1 LRPVIL
7 ASLIAAASLVP
18 PDQVD
23 EYVRSQLTVRRLPGV
38 SLAVVKDGRIVKAAG
53 YGVASLELPAPAD
66 EKTVYEIGSI
76 SKQIAANAVLLLAED
91 GKLRLDD
98 PISKFLPPTP
108 PSWSP
113 ITIRH
118 VLTHTAGLADFDT
131 GGIGFSYRRE
141 YTPEEFIELLGKQP
155 LDFPPGDNWKYSNA
169 FPLLGIIVERVA
181 GISYVDFVKTRIFA
195 RLGMESARF
204 KTAGEVVP
212 HRADGYLLKDGQ
224 YVRGEPA
231 RPAIIAANGGVMMN
245 VVDFARWDIAITQG
259 RLLRPGSMKLMSE
272 PVRLNNGRTVAH
284 GLGWFLDTFN
294 GHRFGAHW
302 GTTVA
307 GYAAVIRRYLDDKVT
322 VIVLSNV
329 DEGGGLA
336 IDAMSRRIADMYVP
350 GTDVHGLQPIPDP
363 APAESDRLR
372 KELAAKLPPDSSFEF
387 LGEEALGDGHFNLNP
402 AIVRIKRYRART
414 PGGVKYV
421 TLRLSREGRL
431 LGTLVED

>member
-1 LRPVIL
+1 LR
-7 ASLIAAASLVP
+7 SLITAALIAFPVVVP
-18 PDQVD
+18 ADQVD
-23 EYVRSQLTVRRLPGV
+23 EYVRSQLAAHRLPGV
-38 SLAVVKDGRIVKAAG
+38 SLAVVKDGRIERAAG

-76 SKQIAANAVLLLAED
+76 SKQIAANAILLLVED

-141 YTPEEFIELLGKQP
+141 YTPEEFIELLGKRP
-155 LDFPPGDNWKYSNA
+155 LDFPPGENWKYSNA

-181 GISYVDFVKTRIFA
+181 GVSYVEFVKTRIFTP
-195 RLGMESARF
+195 LGMESARF

-224 YVRGEPA
+224 YIRGEPA

-245 VVDFARWDIAITQG
+245 AVDFAKWDIAITQG
-259 RLLRPGSMKLMSE
+259 RLLRPESLKLMNE
-272 PVRLNNGRTVAH
+272 PVRLKSGRTVAH

-307 GYAAVIRRYLDDKVT
+307 GYAAVIRRYVDDNLT

-350 GTDVHGLQPIPDP
+350 GTDIHGLQPRPDP
-363 APAESDRLR
+363 APGESERLR
-372 KELAAKLPPDSSFEF
+372 KELAGKLPADATFEF
-387 LGEEALGDGHFNLNP
+387 LGEEAVGDRHFNLNP

-414 PGGVKYV
+414 SGGMKYV